1 MKNNNKGVIILLI
14 IIILILATLFILFAT
29 NTIFFN
35 ASSKNNHSENTT
47 TNNQENSNVTNKEN
61 NKAYNYSEM
70 KGLYKFETEIL
81 TDESGNKYRATYN
94 LYLYENG
101 TFIYKLSTMAPF
113 GYMGNY
119 IIEDNKI
126 KLNYLFST
134 NSGASIKITKGSKNL
149 AINSNNSI
157 TDENQPINTINLTN
171 ITLTKTNE
179 TEENKFITDG
189 NDFEKILNNYNI
201 ENNEN

>member
-14 IIILILATLFILFAT
+14 IIILILATLCILFAT
-29 NTIFFN
+29 NKIKLNQSNDNIFKEERDN
-35 ASSKNNHSENTT
+35 IS
-47 TNNQENSNVTNKEN
+47 EN
-61 NKAYNYSEM
+61 NKTYNYSEM

-81 TDESGNKYRATYN
+81 TDESGNEYKATYN

-126 KLNYLFST
+126 RLNYLFST

-149 AINSNNSI
+149 TINSNNSI
-157 TDENQPINTINLTN
+157 TVENQPINTINLTN

-179 TEENKFITDG
+179 TEENKFITVG